1 MNSLKLLLS
10 RIPYMATICMFL
22 AISGCATVNRQ
33 SVEMTGAEKEVLLKQ
48 RVMAMWIAQVAG
60 DREMMYDFYDPFYR
74 ARASKKVF
82 AGKSIPIRYYN
93 PEIASVDI
101 KGNVAD
107 VSVKMEYEIK
117 DIMAPSGKLLS
128 QAMTKTVTK
137 EKWLFIDGTW
147 YREYYDPFTESSIA
161 DY

>member
-1 MNSLKLLLS
+1 
-10 RIPYMATICMFL
+10 MAAIFIFL
-22 AISGCATVNRQ
+22 AISGCATASRQ
-33 SVEMTGAEKEVLLKQ
+33 SNEMTDAEKEVLLKQ
-48 RVMAMWIAQVAG
+48 RVMAVWIAQVAG

-82 AGKSIPIRYYN
+82 TGKTIPIRYYN

-101 KGNVAD
+101 KGNVAK
-107 VSVKMEYEIK
+107 VGVKMEYEIK

-128 QAMTKTVTK
+128 QPLTKTVTK
-137 EKWLFIDGTW
+137 ETWLFIDGTW